1 MELTTSAPRLAPRV
15 TRAGRILRL
24 VTPGLLSLLALV
36 FAAAVP
42 RSLVESGPMLSPF
55 RLTTGLPD
63 PGCGM
68 TRSLV
73 ALAHG
78 DVTGSLYFHPLGI
91 LVAALFATLMLV
103 DFNPWRA
110 RLSAANPRLA
120 PLRSSW
126 ALLEWLMLGPAPWVG
141 IAAFVLVW
149 LVRLPLFLAG
159 VWIF

>member
-1 MELTTSAPRLAPRV
+1 MELTTSAPRLAPGV
-15 TRAGRILRL
+15 SRAWWMLRQ
-24 VTPGLLSLLALV
+24 VTPGRLSLLALV
-36 FAAAVP
+36 IAAAVP
-42 RSLVESGPMLSPF
+42 RTWVESGPMLSPF

-68 TRSLV
+68 TRSMV

-78 DVTGSLYFHPLGI
+78 DLTGSLYFHPLGI
-91 LVAALFATLMLV
+91 AVVTLLAALVLA

-110 RLSAANPRLA
+110 NLSASYPRLA

-126 ALLEWLMLGPAPWVG
+126 ALLEWLMLGPTPWVA
-141 IAAFVLVW
+141 IAAFVVVW

>member
-1 MELTTSAPRLAPRV
+1 MEVTTLASRLTSEASRS
-15 TRAGRILRL
+15 GWILRL
-24 VTPGLLSLLALV
+24 VTPGRLPLLTLAV
-36 FAAAVP
+36 AAAVP

-78 DVTGSLYFHPLGI
+78 DLVGSLYFHPLGI
-91 LVAALFATLMLV
+91 AVAAPLATLVLIDV
-103 DFNPWRA
+103 NPWRA
-110 RLSAANPRLA
+110 RLAAAHSRLA

-141 IAAFVLVW
+141 IAAFVVVW

-159 VWIF
+159 LWES